1 MLASWV
7 GNIPSSSSFRWV
19 WEGWVFNLWMFDRIH
34 QWSWWSCTF
43 VCWENFD
50 CWFNLLT
57 VYSFAVL
64 FLRLLQCQ
72 CYSSWCC
79 TIHLLSNLLFF
90 LPDLLRWVLLPCLL
104 GYWSFLHLHIVWYWG
119 PLAIF
124 LFSYCIIQLCNF
136 FLVLTF
142 SITFGKFSLCSSI
155 LLKRSVSIIVSIA
168 LNFLSGKLL
177 IVISL
182 SFFLNFYL
190 LFVWNIFL
198 CFLILLVSVSVY
210 QAKQ

>member
-1 MLASWV
+1 MLSLSDFGIRVMLASWV

-136 FLVLTF
+136 FLVL
-142 SITFGKFSLCSSI
+142 
-155 LLKRSVSIIVSIA
+155 
-168 LNFLSGKLL
+168 
-177 IVISL
+177 
-182 SFFLNFYL
+182 
-190 LFVWNIFL
+190 NIFYHFRQVFIVFIHSSPEFSEHL
-198 CFLILLVSVSVY
+198 CVHCFERLIR
-210 QAKQ
+210 